1 MPEAREIGIHWHTKR
16 HKGLGKRGTIKR
28 KKSRKTGEKEPR
40 GDEEEQECQERGKNE
55 GRSLGDANER
65 GREEETLFECFG

>member
-1 MPEAREIGIHWHTKR
+1 MNNKKE
-16 HKGLGKRGTIKR
+16 
-28 KKSRKTGEKEPR
+28 KSRKTGEKEPR